1 MADYEETTQEI
12 FINTEQNFGGSGGD
26 QVNRFRLNFLQ
37 EPFESGDEAIL
48 RINMT
53 QFNMEKNFY
62 DVNETNNT
70 IRISSNAITS
80 GAPGALNA
88 NAGDEFVS
96 LPTGDY
102 NNSPDLLM
110 ACLGQTIANYI
121 NSKITGPA
129 GATCGFQLGA
139 GAGAVGGSTEGVD
152 SVTAFNVNSDN
163 LFTGGAIVPTDQ
175 VGGNYNSIL
184 NKVVKRKQAIIFEIT
199 SGGAITGDFRDFGL
213 VIQCLNIPPGQGTVA
228 VAAGNATANQQ
239 FNDSYALL
247 GGVRIETI
255 QPTPLAVLGPAALRS
270 FSFQRDNTAGGNN
283 LRAILMPAYP
293 VAQGCNTLPYVY
305 LRCEEA
311 ENQSSRSIEDAT
323 HSHDHEIIP
332 SRILAKIPRIV
343 NNRQSIS
350 YRLEN
355 MGGLPFF
362 TNITANYV
370 NHLIFS
376 ITDHRGRVIQAVSPT
391 DYPQSIQ
398 QRLEENPGTETAMI
412 DAGFINN
419 AGTQNTLGNLYCD
432 FAFKISKHNR
442 KIQKNI
448 LQTIPP
454 PILTNNRMEF
464 AGVIPNSIYQN

>member
-12 FINTEQNFGGSGGD
+12 FINTEQNFGNSGGD

-53 QFNMEKNFY
+53 QFNLEKNFY
-62 DVNETNNT
+62 DVNATNNT
-70 IRISSNAITS
+70 VRISSKAVVA
-80 GAPGALNA
+80 GAPGELAMD
-88 NAGDEFVS
+88 AGDEFIS

-102 NNSPDLLM
+102 MNSPDLLM
-110 ACLGQTIANYI
+110 SNFGKIVNDYI
-121 NSKITGPA
+121 NSKITAPA
-129 GATCGFQLGA
+129 GTTSAYELGA
-139 GAGAVGGSTEGVD
+139 GGTGANATAGVD
-152 SVTAFNVNSDN
+152 SATAFGVHTTLDQ
-163 LFTGGAIVPTDQ
+163 TGGRLVPDDT
-175 VGGNYNSIL
+175 VAGNYNGIN
-184 NKVVKRKQAIIFEIT
+184 NKVQKRKYAIRYTLSSTTPGF
-199 SGGAITGDFRDFGL
+199 TGDFRDVGL
-213 VIQCLNIPPGQGTVA
+213 VIQCLSIPPGQGTVQVTA
-228 VAAGNATANQQ
+228 GAATPNQQ

-247 GGVRIETI
+247 GGKRIETI
-255 QPTPLAVLGPAALRS
+255 QAPTLADLGSDAEAS
-270 FSFQRDNTAGGNN
+270 FSFQRDSTSGTNLTAT
-283 LRAILMPAYP
+283 LVTFFP
-293 VAQGCNTLPYVY
+293 VAQGCHTLPYVY

-311 ENQSSRSIEDAT
+311 ENQSSRSIEDAA

-332 SRILAKIPRIV
+332 SRILAKIPRVV
-343 NNRQSIS
+343 NDRQSIC

-376 ITDHRGRVIQAVSPT
+376 ITDHRGRVIQPVAAD

-398 QRLEENPGTETAMI
+398 QRIENGSATTVLVSSTV
-412 DAGFINN
+412 INN
-419 AGTQNTLGNLYCD
+419 AGTQNTTGNLYCD

-454 PILTNNRMEF
+454 PILNNNRMEF
-464 AGVIPNSIYQN
+464 SGVVPNAIYQN